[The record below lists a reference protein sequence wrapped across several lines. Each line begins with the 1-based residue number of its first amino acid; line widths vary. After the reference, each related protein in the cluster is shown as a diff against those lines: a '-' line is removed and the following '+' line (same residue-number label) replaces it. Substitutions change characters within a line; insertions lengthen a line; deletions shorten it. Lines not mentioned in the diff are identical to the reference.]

1 MSILDK
7 LQTINKSLK
16 IDGGVGLK
24 TYTAEE
30 INALTIPEGMTV
42 ILADTDGNTYLCTS
56 TKKVTIGNKI
66 NRYTF
71 TVTNFNADYLS
82 SVLYNVLAYSTSIK
96 SIKLEGIDADDLN
109 FTCTKA
115 EKNQESN
122 TTEFQFIGLYRPTKN
137 SEDRVRIVNYEIT
150 VQGSTSV
157 LERLQIINLSSAG
170 TEINLVEDISPHLT
184 ITYMSDR
191 DLSI

>member
-30 INALTIPEGMTV
+30 INALTIPEGMTA

-56 TKKVTIGNKI
+56 TKKVIIGNKI
-66 NRYTF
+66 NQYTF

-82 SVLYNVLAYSTSIK
+82 SVLYNVLTYSTSIK
-96 SIKLEGIDADDLN
+96 SIKLEGADDIN

-122 TTEFQFIGLYRPTKN
+122 TTEFQFIALNRLNN
-137 SEDRVRIVNYEIT
+137 SESKVRIVNYEIT

-157 LERLQIINLSSAG
+157 LKRFQTIDLSSAG
-170 TEINLVEDISPHLT
+170 TEINFVENVSPHLT